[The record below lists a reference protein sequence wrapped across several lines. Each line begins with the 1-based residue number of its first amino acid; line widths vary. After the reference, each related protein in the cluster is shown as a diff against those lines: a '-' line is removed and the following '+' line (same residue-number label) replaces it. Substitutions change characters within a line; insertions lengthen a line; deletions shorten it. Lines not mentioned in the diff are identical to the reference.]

1 MNTKTIKFDLNKYKL
16 YEKIKAKQGDTKSRF
31 LLFQLLDGSIPF
43 NLTNRSVRAYM
54 VKPDGKEIFND
65 LIINNYSLGYCTLE
79 LTNQVLAVSG
89 TVKIELMVTEEDKKL
104 TSSVFELEVVKSI
117 NSEKS
122 IVSTNEF
129 TALLNG
135 LASLSEYDNYKN
147 SVKSMEINKAD
158 KAKVEEKFGEVY
170 EQLDTK
176 ANERFQNQES
186 FVNTLKRHTK
196 FKDTF
201 SVSCIN
207 LLKTQFSVVL
217 PFLDDKYLEYNT
229 GKSSIDGYTRFN
241 EGKIGELVETPII
254 SYEDMDAK
262 TGAWVTDNS
271 PNWYTTEVGATMT
284 KSFFGYK
291 IDLQLYTDNR
301 GGVWE
306 FVLDN
311 DVENKI
317 AISTY
322 RASSG
327 NITIPIFTK
336 SKNEQHKLVATFKGA
351 DPSNPPSG
359 GTPRGWCYGG
369 SSTNAKT
376 FAISKMVITVNSE
389 CTPLFGDSNK
399 EFAFEVRKG
408 GTSNPYHFVPLH
420 GVTPTA
426 NAIYTK
432 FIVNGVEKTFSQ
444 GEMIEDVTEFQ
455 ISQSIYGKLPESEQN
470 LIKVST
476 ITTFR
481 NDGVVNIDGRMETLT
496 DVDFSTGFGI
506 MFPLARPF
514 CEVILNSINKKYPTI
529 RDDGYVE
536 YLQEE
541 IDFTESF
548 LGLSNTIK
556 NIGVACDF
564 NVPKNTLRQGCGY
577 KNAKNNLRT
586 WIQHRDN
593 RMAKV
598 YQEVYRQSIVP
609 KGEVYRFSGTFIV
622 GRFSG
627 LSDLFL

>member
-1 MNTKTIKFDLNKYKL
+1 MNTKIIKFDINKNL
-16 YEKIKAKQGDTKSRF
+16 YDTLIAKQGDTKSRF
-31 LLFQLLDGSIPF
+31 LLFNLLDGSIPF
-43 NLTNRSVRAYM
+43 SLENRSVRVYAI
-54 VKPDGKEIFND
+54 KPDGTEVFND
-65 LIINNYSLGYCTLE
+65 LIITDVSKGYCILE
-79 LTNQVLAVSG
+79 LTNQMLAVAGS
-89 TVKIELMVTEEDKKL
+89 VKLELMVMEGDKKL
-104 TSSVFELEVVKSI
+104 TSNIFYMDVKESI
-117 NSEKS
+117 NSEKAV
-122 IVSTNEF
+122 VSTNEF
-129 TALLNG
+129 GTLLTA
-135 LASLSEYDNYKN
+135 LASLNEYDNYKN
-147 SVKSMEINKAD
+147 EIAAARDGEKNLLTKVKKID
-158 KAKVEEKFGEVY
+158 

>member
-1 MNTKTIKFDLNKYKL
+1 MNNTMQL
-16 YEKIKAKQGDTKSRF
+16 YIDEK
-31 LLFQLLDGSIPF
+31 
-43 NLTNRSVRAYM
+43 
-54 VKPDGKEIFND
+54 KEIK
-65 LIINNYSLGYCTLE
+65 GYPITSPDRVIDE
-79 LTNQVLAVSG
+79 NGVSI
-89 TVKIELMVTEEDKKL
+89 K
-104 TSSVFELEVVKSI
+104 
-117 NSEKS
+117 
-122 IVSTNEF
+122 
-129 TALLNG
+129 
-135 LASLSEYDNYKN
+135 
-147 SVKSMEINKAD
+147 
-158 KAKVEEKFGEVY
+158 

-176 ANERFQNQES
+176 ANEKFQNQES

-207 LLKTQFSVVL
+207 LLKTKFSVVL
-217 PFLDDKYLEYNT
+217 PFLDYKYLEYNT
-229 GKSSIDGYTRFN
+229 GKSSLDGYTRFN

-262 TGAWVTDNS
+262 TGVWATSNS

-306 FVLDN
+306 FVVDN
-311 DVENKI
+311 NVENKI
-317 AISTY
+317 TISTY
-322 RASSG
+322 RASAG
-327 NITIPIFTK
+327 NITIPIFAK
-336 SKNEQHKLVATFKGA
+336 SKNEQHKLVATFKGD

-359 GTPRGWCYGG
+359 GTSRGWCYGG

-376 FAISKMVITVNSE
+376 FAISKMVKTVNAE

-399 EFAFEVRKG
+399 EFAFEIRKG

-420 GVTPTA
+420 GVTPSA

-432 FIVNGVEKTFSQ
+432 FIVNGIEKTFSQ

-455 ISQSIYGKLPESEQN
+455 ISQSIYGKLPESEEN

-481 NDGVVNIDGRMETLT
+481 NDGVVNIDGRMETLI

-514 CEVILNSINKKYPTI
+514 CEVILNSINKKYPTV

-564 NVPKNTLRQGCGY
+564 NIPKNTLRQGCDY
-577 KNAKNNLRT
+577 KNVKNNLRT

-593 RMAKV
+593 TMAKV

-622 GRFSG
+622 GRFNG